1 VRQVA
6 RERERERERGGLV
19 LSMEVGAEGA
29 GGLSGKRVP
38 GGDDVV
44 VVVVPLEEDVRESA
58 E

>member
-1 VRQVA
+1 
-6 RERERERERGGLV
+6 
-19 LSMEVGAEGA
+19 MEVGAEGA